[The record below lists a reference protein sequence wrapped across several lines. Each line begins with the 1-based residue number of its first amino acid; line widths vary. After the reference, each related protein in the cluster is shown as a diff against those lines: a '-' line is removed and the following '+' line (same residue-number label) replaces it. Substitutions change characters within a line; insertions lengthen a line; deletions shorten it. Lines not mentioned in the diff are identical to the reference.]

1 MIKVV
6 SKVVQFKDVRCGHI
20 FRLLG
25 EKEVLVK
32 VSDKD
37 EIGYTNAVALCPEEG
52 CTWMYEIGKDHP
64 TEILNGSLILE

>member
-1 MIKVV
+1 MVKVI
-6 SKVVQFKDVRCGHI
+6 SKVVRFEDVRCGHI

-37 EIGYTNAVALCPEEG
+37 EINHINAVVLCPEEG
-52 CTWMYEIGKDHP
+52 CTWRYEISKDHP
-64 TEILNGSLILE
+64 VEKLNGSLIVE